1 MTPTPSAIIS
11 TPEIKK
17 PKNLQSRLLKETMV
31 MTILTSVRMENCL
44 YISIHRASVGKYAD

>member
-17 PKNLQSRLLKETMV
+17 PKNVQSRLFKETNA
-31 MTILTSVRMENCL
+31 MTILASVRTENCL
-44 YISIHRASVGKYAD
+44 YISIHRSSVGKIC